1 MSWSTQDR
9 QQRRYYCFH
18 LRDYYPLGS
27 SFPACSINRIFF
39 NFSHINMKLSPYNP
53 NHKLYTQLFPF
64 PSLVKEGLGAVVFKV
79 CDWFGLFRFRSPLLT
94 KCRPCGLCFIF
105 LLVLKC
111 FTSQGLHQTSSV
123 WLPSKRQGYPIR
135 KSPDQRLLGTS
146 PKLIAATLRPSS
158 LFRAKAST
166 IYS

>member
-1 MSWSTQDR
+1 MSWGTQDR

-18 LRDYYPLGS
+18 VRDYYPLGS
-27 SFPACSINRIFF
+27 SFPASSINRIFF
-39 NFSHINMKLSPYNP
+39 NFSHINTKLSPYNP
-53 NHKLYTQLFPF
+53 DHKLYTQSVIPIKMGIQFF
-64 PSLVKEGLGAVVFKV
+64 VCTV
-79 CDWFGLFRFRSPLLT
+79 CDRFGLFRFRSPLLT
-94 KCRPCGLCFIF
+94 KCRPCGHCFLF

-111 FTSQGLHQTSSV
+111 FTSQGMLLTSSV
-123 WLPSKRQGYPIR
+123 RFYSKVEGFPIR
-135 KSPDQRLLGTS
+135 RSPDQRLLGTS

>member
-1 MSWSTQDR
+1 MSWGTQVW
-9 QQRRYYCFH
+9 QQRRCYCFH
-18 LRDYYPLGS
+18 VRDYYPLGFC
-27 SFPACSINRIFF
+27 FPADSINRTFY
-39 NFSHINMKLSPYNP
+39 NFSHINTKLSSYNP
-53 NHKLYTQLFPF
+53 NHKLCTQFFLCT
-64 PSLVKEGLGAVVFKV
+64 V

-94 KCRPCGLCFIF
+94 KYCPCGLCFLF

-123 WLPSKRQGYPIR
+123 WLSSKWQGYPIR
-135 KSPDQRLLGTS
+135 RSPDQRLLGTS